1 MAPTPPSHRDP
12 VHLRLVALLHV
23 GRFLS
28 LLATF
33 TLAIVALAQDD
44 PRWLGLAGTVFIG
57 WIAFAL
63 LHLAEAGQSRCTV
76 CSAPL
81 LERTSCAK
89 HPDASRFLGSYR
101 LHTALQILGTS
112 AYDCRHCGEPVSCGG
127 HRRRSER
134 DHQAPLPSGT
144 LPAPRNEL
152 STDCPGNSF
161 SGPGGSIVR

>member
-1 MAPTPPSHRDP
+1 MAPTLPSHRAA

-23 GRFLS
+23 GRFLT

-33 TLAIVALAQDD
+33 TLAIVAMAQDD

-63 LHLAEAGQSRCTV
+63 LHLAEAGQSRWTV

-112 AYDCRHCGEPVSCGG
+112 AYDCRHCGERVCCRGQRG
-127 HRRRSER
+127 RSER
-134 DHQAPLPSGT
+134 NQQEPLPSGT
-144 LPAPRNEL
+144 LPARRNDL
-152 STDCPGNSF
+152 ATDCPGNSS